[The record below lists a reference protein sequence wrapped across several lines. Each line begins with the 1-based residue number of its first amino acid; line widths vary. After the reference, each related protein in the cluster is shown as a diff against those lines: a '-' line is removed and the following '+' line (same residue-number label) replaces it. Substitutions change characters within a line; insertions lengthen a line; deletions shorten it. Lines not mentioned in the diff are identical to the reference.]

1 MASQHVGVRGKKRTM
16 WFERGKPN
24 PVNYAKNC
32 ATITDHQ
39 KHHILPCTSVGRSV
53 ADAAKQ
59 KEHFD
64 KALKYFTKWNINDG
78 HNLMPLPTR
87 TAYQKLFG
95 KRGRK
100 QNVTAILGN
109 LPCHQP
115 TSWGHTDYNDQVK
128 TSLATVWGQISIA
141 IDGHKL
147 SANDLNGDLTALE
160 GAWKATLTSGRVGTI
175 ANWRAMA
182 NGVPGAHNHFT
193 MVFMATSPFA

>member
-1 MASQHVGVRGKKRTM
+1 MSTQHASVRGKKRIM

-24 PVNYAKNC
+24 PVNYASNC

-53 ADAAKQ
+53 ADAAKN

-64 KALKYFTKWNINDG
+64 KALKYFTKWNINDS

-95 KRGRK
+95 KRGGK
-100 QNVTAILGN
+100 QNVTATLGN

-115 TSWGHTDYNDQVK
+115 TSWGHTDYNDEVK
-128 TSLATVWGQISIA
+128 ADVAKVWGQIAIT

-147 SANDLNGDLTALE
+147 NANDLSGALTILE
-160 GAWKATLTSGRVGTI
+160 NKWKTSLQTGRVGTI
-175 ANWRAMA
+175 AKWRDMA
-182 NGVPGAHNHFT
+182 KGVPGAHNNFT
-193 MVFMATSPFA
+193 MIYMATSPFA